1 MAVKA
6 QQVKKLR
13 DKTGASMME
22 CKNAL
27 VETKGNEEKALKVLQ
42 KKDQI
47 TAMKK
52 SERKA
57 DQGIVEAYI
66 HSDNKMGVLLE
77 LKCETDF
84 VARNEE
90 FKKLAHELA
99 IHIAGMDSKDE
110 KSLLKEPFVKNPE
123 ITIKNLIDEKI
134 SKLGENI
141 KIGKFIRYQL

>member
-1 MAVKA
+1 MISVN
-6 QQVKKLR
+6 QVKKLR

-27 VETKGNEEKALKVLQ
+27 VLAKGDEKKASKTLREKGRM
-42 KKDQI
+42 

-52 SERKA
+52 SERKVEE
-57 DQGIVEAYI
+57 GIVESYI
-66 HSDNKMGVLLE
+66 HSDKKMGVLLE

-90 FKKLAHELA
+90 FKQLAHDLVL
-99 IHIAGMDSKDE
+99 HIAGMSSKNE

-123 ITIKNLIDEKI
+123 ITVKDLIDEKI
-134 SKLGENI
+134 AKLGENI
-141 KIGKFIRYQL
+141 KIGKFTRYEL